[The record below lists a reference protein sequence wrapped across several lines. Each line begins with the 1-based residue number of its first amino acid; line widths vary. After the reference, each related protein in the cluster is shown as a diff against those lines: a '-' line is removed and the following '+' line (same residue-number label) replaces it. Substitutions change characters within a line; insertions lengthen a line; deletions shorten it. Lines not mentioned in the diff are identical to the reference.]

1 MCEEGHNDIIE
12 RLEGLEGAFREY
24 NGELGATQEDV
35 ALIRKDMTL
44 IKKYIIGDLD
54 KDKDK
59 PGLAER
65 VRNIENWVADQKK
78 MYYLVISVFI
88 TQIIGWIF
96 VLIIR

>member
-1 MCEEGHNDIIE
+1 MCEAGHDDIIE
-12 RLEGLEGAFREY
+12 RLESLEGAFREY
-24 NGELGATQEDV
+24 NGELGDTQKDV

-44 IKKYIIGDLD
+44 IKEYIIGDLE
-54 KDKDK
+54 KDK

-65 VRNIENWVADQKK
+65 VRNLEEWVNSQKK
-78 MYYLVISVFI
+78 MFWLVVTIFV